1 MDIRDDDEPRSAALP
16 ATPLSVI
23 SWTLQTGGFASP
35 PFRRVCSFVAA
46 IDTSDAKL
54 AQCVADCEHRQ
65 MQTVATAAFRYAKK
79 FATTNR
85 LVNF

>member
-35 PFRRVCSFVAA
+35 PFRRVCSFVAT
-46 IDTSDAKL
+46 IDTSDVKR
-54 AQCVADCEHRQ
+54 AQSVADPVHRQ
-65 MQTVATAAFRYAKK
+65 MQTLAGRGTRANEHEK
-79 FATTNR
+79 TLDQN
-85 LVNF
+85 LIN

>member
-46 IDTSDAKL
+46 IDTSDVKG
-54 AQCVADCEHRQ
+54 AQSVADPVHRQ
-65 MQTVATAAFRYAKK
+65 RQTLDSVDLRRAKK
-79 FATTNR
+79 SAAINQLIIF
-85 LVNF
+85 